1 MTTTT
6 LPPIVESV
14 CTTADGFGRWSATV
28 HFAHTLSETDTRPQ
42 FNLDTR
48 IRTIRR
54 AARDAIVREL
64 VLREQKTNESHAAAE
79 QRVRKSLRL
88 EISDQ
93 IVDSLNRWRGIT
105 YREKE

>member
-14 CTTADGFGRWSATV
+14 STSADGFGRWSATAL
-28 HFAHTLSETDTRPQ
+28 FTHTLSETDTRPQ
-42 FNLDTR
+42 FNLGTR
-48 IRTIRR
+48 IPVIRR

-64 VLREQKTNESHAAAE
+64 MLREQKVGESPDAVE

-88 EISDQ
+88 EISGQ